1 MDGYVYSD
9 TFKFVF
15 SEELY
20 KRHLENRRKFTLKD
34 YHSKINLNN
43 NYK

>member
-20 KRHLENRRKFTLKD
+20 KRPLGKQTQIHSEGLPFQNKFK
-34 YHSKINLNN
+34 
-43 NYK
+43 